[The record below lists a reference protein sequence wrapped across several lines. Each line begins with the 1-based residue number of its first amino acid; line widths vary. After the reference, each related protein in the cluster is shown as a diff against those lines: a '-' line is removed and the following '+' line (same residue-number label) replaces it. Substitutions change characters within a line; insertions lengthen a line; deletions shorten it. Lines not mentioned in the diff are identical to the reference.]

1 MSDNEESVIP
11 TEQVQKV
18 VDALFDKVDALE
30 KSVSTKEEPKEEAKV
45 EEKKEPEANIAD
57 QLAEALERQE
67 QKREIK
73 ETSNTY
79 LNKTLEEYKSIY
91 EKAGLEWDD
100 IAYNDFATDYRT
112 FLDYESKFSEDQSR
126 DFNYDHVKGNTI
138 DNLKKKI
145 KKFTGKD
152 LDEKFNIDF

>member
-30 KSVSTKEEPKEEAKV
+30 KSVSTKEETKEEAKV
-45 EEKKEPEANIAD
+45 EDKKEPEANIAD
-57 QLAEALERQE
+57 QLAEALEKQE

-79 LNKTLEEYKSIY
+79 LNNTLEEYKSIY

-100 IAYNDFATDYRT
+100 IAYNDFA
-112 FLDYESKFSEDQSR
+112 
-126 DFNYDHVKGNTI
+126 I
-138 DNLKKKI
+138 
-145 KKFTGKD
+145 
-152 LDEKFNIDF
+152 